1 MVHKKAQF
9 DDRIRNLLAL
19 AEDNSVESRTLLF
32 SHICDLFLQERPM
45 ESDNQ
50 VRMLIEIINELIS
63 DVDIGIRIELR
74 NILLTT
80 IHPPAPLIK
89 LISEDVIEV
98 SAKLLEDALI
108 EEEQLLYL
116 IKYGSN
122 NHREYISHRFGLS
135 PLLRRELDN
144 ARKEAEKIKAEVT
157 LLAEEAEHNKI
168 SLQELE
174 EAEQNSTD
182 LNEDVTANI
191 LEVLRASKNNK
202 SADIAV
208 IHADKDQSVETADE
222 HKNETSEQPLSLT
235 SKIIQFRELEEDQID
250 APLEDTVTTVPEPTL
265 DEETSF
271 DEETLFEDEPASEE
285 VIAVEINLSVAPEPS
300 TEEPLFHSG
309 AAAITDEWFWEIDRY
324 GNIKYLSENAESVFL
339 QTPSAL
345 AGEDFLCLWLR
356 KGETENDPNDF
367 IALFEKRQPFRNE
380 DFIFEISPNVFQGY
394 LLSAIATF
402 DIDTGRFTGFRGS
415 AQLNE
420 VEFEQTTPNQPEVKT
435 EEQELILTS
444 PLDEGESLDQVHL
457 EEENLRPQFSD
468 DINDDVD
475 ENQEKNAP
483 APLLEEPTIIPAD
496 DEVASEML
504 HNLSHEFRTPLN
516 AIIGFSQMIDNEMWG
531 PISDKYR
538 KNTKDIIN
546 AANHLK
552 EAVNNILDS
561 AKIDAGLIEPSPE
574 SFSLKSVIQDAMRAI
589 APIIESKEIRV
600 TGIDDNIDVILFN
613 DKHCIILCLIKIIT
627 FATKHADMLLPL
639 KDNKLLRLKLM

>member
-202 SADIAV
+202 SADIHGAGQELLEL
-208 IHADKDQSVETADE
+208 ID
-222 HKNETSEQPLSLT
+222 SLLEL
-235 SKIIQFRELEEDQID
+235 KELE
-250 APLEDTVTTVPEPTL
+250 TT
-265 DEETSF
+265 
-271 DEETLFEDEPASEE
+271 
-285 VIAVEINLSVAPEPS
+285 
-300 TEEPLFHSG
+300 
-309 AAAITDEWFWEIDRY
+309 
-324 GNIKYLSENAESVFL
+324 
-339 QTPSAL
+339 
-345 AGEDFLCLWLR
+345 
-356 KGETENDPNDF
+356 
-367 IALFEKRQPFRNE
+367 
-380 DFIFEISPNVFQGY
+380 
-394 LLSAIATF
+394 
-402 DIDTGRFTGFRGS
+402 
-415 AQLNE
+415 
-420 VEFEQTTPNQPEVKT
+420 EFE
-435 EEQELILTS
+435 L
-444 PLDEGESLDQVHL
+444 H
-457 EEENLRPQFSD
+457 EENFDL
-468 DINDDVD
+468 
-475 ENQEKNAP
+475 
-483 APLLEEPTIIPAD
+483 
-496 DEVASEML
+496 
-504 HNLSHEFRTPLN
+504 
-516 AIIGFSQMIDNEMWG
+516 ID
-531 PISDKYR
+531 
-538 KNTKDIIN
+538 
-546 AANHLK
+546 
-552 EAVNNILDS
+552 
-561 AKIDAGLIEPSPE
+561 
-574 SFSLKSVIQDAMRAI
+574 
-589 APIIESKEIRV
+589 
-600 TGIDDNIDVILFN
+600 
-613 DKHCIILCLIKIIT
+613 
-627 FATKHADMLLPL
+627 
-639 KDNKLLRLKLM
+639 